1 MKTQKL
7 LGILAVCA
15 AVGVMVGAGWI
26 ATAQA
31 QSGSQASSAQQGS
44 STQGSATKQGST
56 TQGSTTQGSATKQGS
71 TTQGFTTQGSATQGS
86 ATQGSA
92 TKQSS
97 NEKSFEQKMW
107 SFIKSTRYDQW
118 APAGDNGDFRKSDR
132 PHGAMVKTYMN
143 RVAAGNSAE
152 LPHGSIIV
160 KENYSPEKKLMAV
173 TMMYRSKGYN
183 PDANDWYWIKYNADG
198 TTAMMDTAKGK
209 MAIAGK
215 AKGCMECHSGADGD
229 DYAFFND

>member
-44 STQGSATKQGST
+44 S
-56 TQGSTTQGSATKQGS
+56 TQGSATKQGS